1 MICLDS
7 QLRIECKN
15 KKIGFLIE
23 QTGDIGVDKL
33 RYPFPYYRSKLPA
46 GRIFLPFVKR
56 TLQKTATREAK
67 KVLKLRKSCDMIFPQ
82 FQEVLLQIRRICRIP
97 NCFIFADVIET

>member
-15 KKIGFLIE
+15 KKIGFHIE
-23 QTGDIGVDKL
+23 QTGDIGVDKR

-46 GRIFLPFVKR
+46 GRISLPFVKK
-56 TLQKTATREAK
+56 LCKKLPQEKQK
-67 KVLKLRKSCDMIFPQ
+67 S
-82 FQEVLLQIRRICRIP
+82 
-97 NCFIFADVIET
+97 IETEKIM